1 MWGVEFFAFSC
12 FFFFFINES
21 LLTFFSP
28 KVLMR
33 QGYDAACD
41 IWSLGVLLY
50 TMLAG
55 WGSNSFFFFNLQLQH
70 AAQIPVFIKILRDCF
85 TDLHAEQKA
94 LKWNCLLKRH
104 TETRFILQ
112 LVSGLLSSLPHG
124 QRIPKTCSS
133 LRGNSVCKSMSSF
146 CFFLILLL
154 LLLPVIVP
162 LQSTHVSSSAG
173 LARDPF
179 TEFSNL

>member
-1 MWGVEFFAFSC
+1 MMLLVTYGAWVFSFTQC
-12 FFFFFINES
+12 W
-21 LLTFFSP
+21 
-28 KVLMR
+28 
-33 QGYDAACD
+33 QGEEVIA
-41 IWSLGVLLY
+41 
-50 TMLAG
+50 
-55 WGSNSFFFFNLQLQH
+55 FFFFNLQLQH

-146 CFFLILLL
+146 CFF
-154 LLLPVIVP
+154 
-162 LQSTHVSSSAG
+162 
-173 LARDPF
+173 
-179 TEFSNL
+179 